1 MKKIIIIILF
11 LFSIQIT
18 YAQLNTISWQE
29 EELTIDGASFDWGT
43 SFRYYD
49 SKTRIRYNMSND
61 SNFIYFCFQPV
72 DDYVKG
78 QILKAGM
85 EIEFSHKI
93 KPKTKATIEYPFAL
107 EKEEKK
113 VLNNESSNFEAFFQS
128 FQLFNNNFVSEGL
141 YYTNG
146 SQSLE
151 SEDGICVKFDKE
163 TNGLLCYEIKIPIKE
178 LYGEDYVLSTI
189 AEKDLTIK
197 LEVKP
202 LTIKRQSKGGNNQQ
216 GMGGRSGGGSQMGG
230 QNGGRYSQNNNNMH
244 QSSNSF
250 TINGKTL
257 KHKLRLAT
265 KPE

>member
-18 YAQLNTISWQE
+18 HAQFNTISWQT

-72 DDYVKG
+72 DDFVKS
-78 QILKAGM
+78 QILRAGIQ
-85 EIEFSHKI
+85 IEFSHKI
-93 KPKTKATIEYPFAL
+93 KPKTTAIIEYPFPL
-107 EKEEKK
+107 EKDNKK
-113 VLNNESSNFEAFFQS
+113 MSNNSNTTFEAFFQS
-128 FQLFNNNFVSEGL
+128 FQLFNNNYVSEGL

-146 SQSLE
+146 SQPLE
-151 SEDGICVKFDKE
+151 SEDGICIKFDKE
-163 TNGLLCYEIKIPIKE
+163 TNGLLCYEIRIPIKE
-178 LYGEDYVLSTI
+178 LYGENYILSTI
-189 AEKDLTIK
+189 AEKDLTVK
-197 LEVKP
+197 LKVNSLTVKN
-202 LTIKRQSKGGNNQQ
+202 KGQ
-216 GMGGRSGGGSQMGG
+216 GPSHADMYVNHEMRSANRNT
-230 QNGGRYSQNNNNMH
+230 QNGRKSH
-244 QSSNSF
+244 QSSMYQAGNSF

-257 KHKLRLAT
+257 KHKLKLAT